1 MKFKSEE
8 QKSRWEQTEMST
20 AKSFAEIW
28 AAELETLLIE
38 NEKARLEDLAF
49 RAFNASLKKANK
61 ENLRIGGAEEYA
73 ALGLLGQYWY
83 MGNELYQLWTEG
95 SIIPNE

>member
-1 MKFKSEE
+1 MKFKNESI
-8 QKSRWEQTEMST
+8 KRMWKQTEPST

-28 AAELETLLIE
+28 ATELEVLLIE
-38 NEKARLEDLAF
+38 NENAGLEDVAF
-49 RAFNASLKKANK
+49 RAFNVSLKKADK
-61 ENLRIGGAEEYA
+61 ENLKIGGTEEYA

>member
-1 MKFKSEE
+1 MKFKNEAS
-8 QKSRWEQTEMST
+8 KTIWEKTEAST

-28 AAELETLLIE
+28 ASELEALLIE
-38 NEKARLEDLAF
+38 NEKAGLEDVAF
-49 RAFNASLKKANK
+49 RAFNVSLKKSDK
-61 ENLRIGGAEEYA
+61 KNLRIGGAEEYA

>member
-8 QKSRWEQTEMST
+8 QKAQWEKTETST

-28 AAELETLLIE
+28 ATELEKLLIE
-38 NEKARLEDLAF
+38 NEAVALEDVAF
-49 RAFNASLKKANK
+49 RAFNVSLKKADK

-73 ALGLLGQYWY
+73 ALGLLGQCWY
-83 MGNELYQLWTEG
+83 RGNEMYQLWTEG